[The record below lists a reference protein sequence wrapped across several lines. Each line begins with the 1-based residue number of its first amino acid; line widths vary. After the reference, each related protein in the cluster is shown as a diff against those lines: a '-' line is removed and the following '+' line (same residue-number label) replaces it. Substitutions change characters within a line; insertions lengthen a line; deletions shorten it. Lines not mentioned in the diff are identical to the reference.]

1 MWGNSYVDKAYWKG
15 VARMT
20 ENSIKID
27 RFKIIEHEKGYI
39 DENIVSIMDYLQ
51 YRTIIDFRTDDKE
64 LNLKLAKS
72 VLKQLNEELQE

>member
-72 VLKQLNEELQE
+72 VLKQLNEELRE

>member
-1 MWGNSYVDKAYWKG
+1 
-15 VARMT
+15 MT

>member
-1 MWGNSYVDKAYWKG
+1 
-15 VARMT
+15 MT
-20 ENSIKID
+20 GNSIKID

-72 VLKQLNEELQE
+72 VLKQLNEELRE

>member
-1 MWGNSYVDKAYWKG
+1 
-15 VARMT
+15 MT

-27 RFKIIEHEKGYI
+27 RFKIIENEKGYI
-39 DENIVSIMDYLQ
+39 NANVVSIMDYLQ
-51 YRTIIDFRTDDKE
+51 YRIIIDFRTDDNE

>member
-1 MWGNSYVDKAYWKG
+1 MVIRTQE
-15 VARMT
+15 VVRMT

-27 RFKIIEHEKGYI
+27 RFKIIENRKGYI

-72 VLKQLNEELQE
+72 VLKQLNKELQE

>member
-72 VLKQLNEELQE
+72 VLKKLNEELQE

>member
-1 MWGNSYVDKAYWKG
+1 
-15 VARMT
+15 MT

-27 RFKIIEHEKGYI
+27 RFKIIENEKGYI
-39 DENIVSIMDYLQ
+39 NANVVSIMDYLQ
-51 YRTIIDFRTDDKE
+51 YRIIIDFRTDDKE

>member
-1 MWGNSYVDKAYWKG
+1 
-15 VARMT
+15 MT

-27 RFKIIEHEKGYI
+27 RFKIIENEKGYI
-39 DENIVSIMDYLQ
+39 NANVVSIMDYLH
-51 YRTIIDFRTDDKE
+51 YRIIIDFRTDDKE

>member
-1 MWGNSYVDKAYWKG
+1 
-15 VARMT
+15 MT

-27 RFKIIEHEKGYI
+27 RFKIIENEKGYI
-39 DENIVSIMDYLQ
+39 NANIVSIMDYLQ